1 MENENSASNPLD
13 PSEDKRLFGIT
24 GNGLSADPASTGAER
39 RPHLAGA
46 VGAALARRGFE
57 LGWITRLRDT
67 RALAIS
73 AEGRTGLA
81 KTFGIALPA

>member
-1 MENENSASNPLD
+1 
-13 PSEDKRLFGIT
+13 
-24 GNGLSADPASTGAER
+24 
-39 RPHLAGA
+39 
-46 VGAALARRGFE
+46 

-73 AEGRTGLA
+73 AEGRAGPV